1 MRITSGFALLLSSF
15 SAYFLTT
22 DSYVS
27 PLRLHRNVA
36 SRPIN
41 LKEIV
46 YIRSDNCKSDGYL
59 ATNRRFQLQCNGC
72 DSPWSDQLL
81 SKFRKPFVG
90 LVAALSFFVLGARNA
105 AARPPKSSKAIGSA
119 QKTTV
124 IQNKKDLKV
133 SSKQPKKA
141 VVVELVV
148 KKNSISSSQ
157 LSRAGFVLVGVSTV
171 ATLLTGDDTKKKTKV
186 VKKQAYKEPSR
197 PAVTFDD
204 EDEIDE
210 PVQRVNRKITIAPGV
225 QKPIASPKKIRKGL
239 SPMTSLPPQEDLFS
253 QADEDNFFEATS
265 DDLDAIKNEVPSTAV
280 PSKKLNK
287 FSLPPSASK
296 MNKVLDR
303 IVEDEAFDVPEV
315 RSTPVASIPAPP
327 PPPPAKKG
335 IFDRIFQKRSTSRPT
350 DIAEVLRVQ
359 DTASSFRVAIA
370 TILTAYLPQGSG
382 TFPDVEVGG
391 VFSYPI
397 DEDTLFESEEKRI
410 SILTS
415 LKDDLALQS
424 KEAAEAFADVTNA
437 MLVTLTDN
445 CVDLLDK
452 NGKITEDA
460 EASVGVALDT
470 LTDFAI
476 SAAGLFGQLLPG
488 IIIEDGGIK
497 YNGKAQRG
505 KLETLFSCLMKGG
518 MDLKALANMMKD
530 DGEADPNAE
539 VDMEKRSG
547 RIQCLQHIF
556 SISEGK
562 RGSLEQKAMKD
573 MIMTMVGSEGAG
585 SDFAGMLGNMGGIG
599 GMGGGGPGASP
610 EDAEKFNQML
620 KEEMKKTTGQDDD
633 FDMAEMSAMLSD
645 SLGVM
650 RQAVKDGTVTKKEI
664 AELEVSLGCSLKE
677 VVTMTEAAVKM
688 SRGAPELESMVSLFK
703 QLLVIKNK

>member
-1 MRITSGFALLLSSF
+1 MRITSGSALLLSAF

-27 PLRLHRNVA
+27 PARLHRYVA
-36 SRPIN
+36 SRPTNLNELVGIN
-41 LKEIV
+41 SNNFILKGF
-46 YIRSDNCKSDGYL
+46 SACD
-59 ATNRRFQLQCNGC
+59 RRFQLQCNGG

-81 SKFRKPFVG
+81 SKIRKPFVG
-90 LVAALSFFVLGARNA
+90 LLAAVSILVLGARNA
-105 AARPPKSSKAIGSA
+105 VARPPKSSKAIGSA

-124 IQNKKDLKV
+124 LQNKKDRQV

-157 LSRAGFVLVGVSTV
+157 LSRVGFVLVGVSTV

-186 VKKQAYKEPSR
+186 VKKQVFKAPSR
-197 PAVTFDD
+197 PTVTFDD
-204 EDEIDE
+204 EDEVKE
-210 PVQRVNRKITIAPGV
+210 PIQRVNRKISIAPGV
-225 QKPIASPKKIRKGL
+225 EKPTTSPEKVRTGL
-239 SPMTSLPPQEDLFS
+239 SSMTSLPPQEDLFS
-253 QADEDNFFEATS
+253 EGDADDFFEVTS
-265 DDLDAIKNEVPSTAV
+265 EDLDAIKDEVPLTSIS
-280 PSKKLNK
+280 SKKQNK

-296 MNKVLDR
+296 MDKVPD
-303 IVEDEAFDVPEV
+303 IIEDDESFAVPEV
-315 RSTPVASIPAPP
+315 RVTPVASTPTP

-382 TFPDVEVGG
+382 TFPDVEIGG

-397 DEDTLFESEEKRI
+397 DEEILFESEEKRI
-410 SILTS
+410 SILAS
-415 LKDDLALQS
+415 LKDDLELQS

-445 CVDLLDK
+445 CVDLLDR
-452 NGKITEDA
+452 NGKIAEDA
-460 EASVGVALDT
+460 EASIGVALDT

-518 MDLKALANMMKD
+518 MDLKALTNMMKD
-530 DGEADPNAE
+530 DGEPDPNSE

-573 MIMTMVGSEGAG
+573 MIMSMVGSEGAG
-585 SDFAGMLGNMGGIG
+585 SDFAGMLGNMGGLG

-633 FDMAEMSAMLSD
+633 FDMAEMSAMLSE
-645 SLGVM
+645 SLGAM
-650 RQAVKDGTVTKKEI
+650 RQAVKDGTVTKKEV

-677 VVTMTEAAVKM
+677 VITMTEAAVKM
-688 SRGAPELESMVSLFK
+688 SRGSPELESMVSLFK
-703 QLLVIKNK
+703 QLQVIKNK

>member
-1 MRITSGFALLLSSF
+1 MRTTSGFTLLLSAF

-27 PLRLHRNVA
+27 PVQSHRNIARRSTNLNELAVIRPNKCNINEYSA
-36 SRPIN
+36 S
-41 LKEIV
+41 
-46 YIRSDNCKSDGYL
+46 
-59 ATNRRFQLQCNGC
+59 NRRFQLQCNGG
-72 DSPWSDQLL
+72 DSLWSDQLL

-90 LVAALSFFVLGARNA
+90 LLAAVSFFVIGARNA
-105 AARPPKSSKAIGSA
+105 VARPPKSSKAIGSA
-119 QKTTV
+119 QKTIV
-124 IQNKKDLKV
+124 IQNKKERQV

-157 LSRAGFVLVGVSTV
+157 LSRVGFVLVGVSTV

-186 VKKQAYKEPSR
+186 VKKQAFKEPSR
-197 PAVTFDD
+197 PVVTFDD
-204 EDEIDE
+204 EDEFDE
-210 PVQRVNRKITIAPGV
+210 PVQRVNRKINIAPGV
-225 QKPIASPKKIRKGL
+225 EKPITSPKKVRKGL
-239 SPMTSLPPQEDLFS
+239 SPMTILPPQEDLFS
-253 QADEDNFFEATS
+253 QGEEDSFFEVTPE
-265 DDLDAIKNEVPSTAV
+265 DLDAIKNEAPSTAA
-280 PSKKLNK
+280 PSKKQNK

-296 MNKVLDR
+296 MNKVPDR
-303 IVEDEAFDVPEV
+303 IGDDESFEVPDV
-315 RSTPVASIPAPP
+315 RTTPVASIPAPP
-327 PPPPAKKG
+327 TPPPAKKG

-382 TFPDVEVGG
+382 IFPDVEVGG

-397 DEDTLFESEEKRI
+397 DEDILFESEEKRI

-415 LKDDLALQS
+415 LKNDLELQS

-445 CVDLLDK
+445 CVDMLDK
-452 NGKITEDA
+452 NGKISEDA

-530 DGEADPNAE
+530 DGEPDANSE

-599 GMGGGGPGASP
+599 GMGGGPGASP

-633 FDMAEMSAMLSD
+633 FDIAEMSAMLSE
-645 SLGVM
+645 SLGAM
-650 RQAVKDGTVTKKEI
+650 RQAVKDGTVTKKEV

-677 VVTMTEAAVKM
+677 VITMTEAAVKM

-703 QLLVIKNK
+703 QLQVIKNK